1 VKISNVAELKRQIK
15 DTIDPEICQEIINL
29 AYSEDGSFADYMFME
44 SDVFF
49 DDVIAN
55 YAPMDIAL
63 IFFSGKDL
71 DSRGSANPNRE
82 YFRFNKHNNVEST
95 DYPEDILYDEL
106 LDDVVDFIIDHIE
119 EFEYPES
126 IQDIINDYLDMEE

>member
-1 VKISNVAELKRQIK
+1 MAELKRLIK
-15 DTIDPEICQEIINL
+15 DIIDPEICQEIINL
-29 AYSEDGSFADYMFME
+29 AYSEDNSFADYMFME

-55 YAPMDIAL
+55 YTPMDIAL
-63 IFFSGKDL
+63 IFFNGNDL
-71 DSRGSANPNRE
+71 DSRGNANPNRE
-82 YFRFNKHNNVEST
+82 YFRFNKYDNVEST

-106 LDDVVDFIIDHIE
+106 LDDVVDFIVNHIE

-126 IQDIINDYLDMEE
+126 IQDIINEYLDMEE